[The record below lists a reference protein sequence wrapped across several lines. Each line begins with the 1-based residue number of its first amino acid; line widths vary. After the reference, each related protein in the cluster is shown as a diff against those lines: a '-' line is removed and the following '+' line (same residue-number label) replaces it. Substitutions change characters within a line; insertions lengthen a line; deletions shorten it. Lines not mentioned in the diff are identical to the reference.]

1 MTPTRAKFI
10 KLLTF
15 IQNAPEHVNRNI
27 LTFSAFMDDV
37 DLASHIIANAREMS
51 RERQSALMAMMRDM
65 REAAVKEAA

>member
-1 MTPTRAKFI
+1 MTSKRQKFI

-15 IQNAPEHVNRNI
+15 IQNAPEHSHHDI

-37 DLASHIIANAREMS
+37 ELASHIIANAREMS
-51 RERQSALMAMMRDM
+51 KARQFDLMAMMRDM